1 MISGLSGAAAPAA
14 DGEENMPEQISTPS
28 YQVYTKG
35 IDYPR
40 SKQEVISYVREHNAP
55 DDVIR
60 VMEEMQDQQFTSASD
75 LAVAFGE
82 AKDRLE
88 GRR

>member
-1 MISGLSGAAAPAA
+1 
-14 DGEENMPEQISTPS
+14 
-28 YQVYTKG
+28 
-35 IDYPR
+35 
-40 SKQEVISYVREHNAP
+40 
-55 DDVIR
+55 
-60 VMEEMQDQQFTSASD
+60 MEEMQDQQFTSASD